1 MKSRL
6 YTIIILL
13 SVLIFIPLVSSCIE
27 DDISTDAADQPDFSA
42 DTLKMGL
49 TFTEWATPTHSFKV
63 YNRHDKVMNISS
75 IALRDDAEGY
85 FRLNVDGISGETFSN
100 VEIRPNDSIYVFV
113 EATLPTNGSATPVNI
128 ERHLDFITNGVSKTV
143 VLSIDGQDVE
153 RRTGIVIDRD
163 TRWNANLPYQVF
175 DSLIVAKGATLT
187 LDAGVTLHFHDKAFM
202 RVDGTL
208 RCEGTPQKPVNF
220 TGDRTDDIL
229 SDTPYD
235 LMSGQWDGVKFSST
249 SRDNYISH
257 TSIRNTHYGVIVD
270 STGTTDTPAIY
281 LLNSQLRNSI
291 GSVFTVRYSDVVAVG
306 CEFAEAGGNVVNLT
320 GGNHV
325 FNHCTLANYY
335 LFAASGGTLLSLG
348 HLNADNDDLSGLP
361 YTSADISNCI
371 LYGNSTELSH
381 GDLIGTNVY
390 LRRCLLRSTGT
401 DDENF
406 IDCLWDV
413 DPLYYTVRNEYIFD
427 YRLKDESPAI
437 GAANPSLTRQDA
449 ALDFYGLSRGA
460 LPDLGAYVYTPSTPE

>member
-1 MKSRL
+1 MTKRIYS
-6 YTIIILL
+6 IILL
-13 SVLIFIPLVSSCIE
+13 LVLMIVPLASSCIE
-27 DDISTDAADQPDFSA
+27 DDFTTNPNDQPTFSV

-49 TFTEWATPTHSFKV
+49 TFTQWPTPTHSFKV
-63 YNRHDKVMNISS
+63 YNPHDKVMSISS
-75 IALRDDAEGY
+75 IALRDDDEGL
-85 FRLNVDGISGETFSN
+85 FRLNVDGIGGVTFNN
-100 VEIRPNDSIYVFV
+100 VEIRPNDSIFVFV
-113 EATLPTNGSATPVNI
+113 EATLPQNGSALPVNLK
-128 ERHLDFITNGVSKTV
+128 RHIDFITNGVAQTV

-208 RCEGTPQKPVNF
+208 RCEGTVEKPINF

-235 LMSGQWDGVKFSST
+235 LMSGQWEGIRFTSS
-249 SRDNYISH
+249 SRNNHISH

-270 STGTTDTPAIY
+270 SVGATEKPAIY

-291 GSVFTVRYSDVVAVG
+291 GSVFTVSHADVVAVG
-306 CEFAEAGGNVVNLT
+306 CEFAEAGSNVVNLR
-320 GGNHV
+320 GGNHI
-325 FNHCTLANYY
+325 FNHCTFANYY
-335 LFAASGGTLLSLG
+335 LFAATGGTLIMLS
-348 HLNADNDDLSGLP
+348 HLDENSDDLSGQP
-361 YTSADISNCI
+361 YTSADITNCI

-381 GDLIGTNVY
+381 GDLIGTNIY
-390 LRRCLLRSTGT
+390 LRRCLLRSAGT

-406 IDCLWDV
+406 IDCIWDA

-437 GAANPSLTRQDA
+437 GAANPALTRPDA
-449 ALDFYGLSRGA
+449 TIDFYGLSRGSA
-460 LPDLGAYVYTPSTPE
+460 PDLGAYVYTPSTPTP